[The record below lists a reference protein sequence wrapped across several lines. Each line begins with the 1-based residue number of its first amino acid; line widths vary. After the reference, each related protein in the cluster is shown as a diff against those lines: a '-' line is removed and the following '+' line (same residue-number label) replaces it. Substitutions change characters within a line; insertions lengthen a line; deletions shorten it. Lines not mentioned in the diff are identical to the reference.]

1 MSVGVEVD
9 ALALMLDGHV
19 EDGWRASTGWVRE
32 LERRSVESDLFVLA
46 NETQQWVEVAEA
58 ILQLEALADW
68 RPIEGGLS
76 TAGWSLL
83 ADDAAKHAGFF
94 DVGDADAD
102 TMLLEAAARLRDGW
116 RPKGWNK
123 R

>member
-32 LERRSVESDLFVLA
+32 LERRGVESDLFVLA
-46 NETQQWVEVAEA
+46 NETQQWADVAEA

-68 RPIEGGLS
+68 IPTEGRIP
-76 TAGWSLL
+76 TAGWSPL
-83 ADDAAKHAGFF
+83 ADNAAKHVGFF
-94 DVGDADAD
+94 DVGDDAD
-102 TMLLEAAARLRDGW
+102 TMLLEAAALLRDGW
-116 RPKGWNK
+116 RPKGWK
-123 R
+123 P